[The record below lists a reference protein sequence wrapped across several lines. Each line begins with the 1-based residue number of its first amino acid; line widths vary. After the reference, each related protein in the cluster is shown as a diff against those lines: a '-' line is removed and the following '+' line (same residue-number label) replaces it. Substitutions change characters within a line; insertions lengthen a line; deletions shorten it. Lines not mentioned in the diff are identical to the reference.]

1 MSQEMLQIEARSKSH
16 KSEKFTLNLYR
27 TFVYIVLIIMAVVC
41 LFPFYIMLVNCTR
54 TNVEIQREVSFW
66 FGTNFINNLVNLF
79 NNEQVPIASAMKNS
93 LIIASISA
101 VLTTYFSAL
110 TAYATHIYNFKGK
123 KFITTFIM
131 AIMMIPT
138 QVSAIGSLL
147 MYYQIQAAIPGLKL
161 LDTFIPLTIP
171 AICAPVTYFYIKQ
184 YMDSVLPTEVIEAAR
199 VDGSSE
205 IGIFHRMVLPMIKPA
220 LSVQFI
226 FAFVSNWNNYFFPGL
241 ILTSKNKY
249 TLPIL
254 ISQLKSSD
262 PTTFDY
268 GQIYCLMT
276 IVVLP
281 LIIVYFILSKNIIK
295 GLTSGAVK
303 G

>member
-1 MSQEMLQIEARSKSH
+1 MSQEMLQIEARNKSH

-27 TFVYIVLIIMAVVC
+27 FFVYVVLIIMAITC

-79 NNEQVPIASAMKNS
+79 NNDQVPIASAMKNS
-93 LIIASISA
+93 LFVATISA
-101 VLTTYFSAL
+101 TLTTYFSAL

-161 LDTFIPLTIP
+161 LDTFWPLTIP

>member
-27 TFVYIVLIIMAVVC
+27 TFVYIVLIIMAIVC

-93 LIIASISA
+93 LFIASISA